1 MPSKLVQDNV
11 QSFTEEGPLLYK
23 QYPDLRSLQATLSP
37 TLGSSV
43 GPRGREGAPQ
53 RKGRAEGTAARGDPP
68 LAGWD
73 GVQCSSTSDGGG
85 ALSLLLFLS
94 LGFGSISS
102 ASCCSSFKW
111 CRPALYAPMG
121 RRRPKSGG
129 PAKARRE
136 KHKPPPPPPPP
147 PPAYVF
153 VVRPKRQRP
162 VPTPLQPTCTT
173 PPPKRRREGRK
184 KDGGEGGERGVRS
197 LGIQR

>member
-1 MPSKLVQDNV
+1 MPSKLLQDNV
-11 QSFTEEGPLLYK
+11 QSFTEKGPLLYK
-23 QYPDLRSLQATLSP
+23 QYPDLRSLQSTLSP

-43 GPRGREGAPQ
+43 GRSSR
-53 RKGRAEGTAARGDPP
+53 RKGRAQGTAAPRDPP

-85 ALSLLLFLS
+85 ALSLLLLR
-94 LGFGSISS
+94 GFGSISS

-173 PPPKRRREGRK
+173 PPPKRRGRGAEEEGR
-184 KDGGEGGERGVRS
+184 GRGRREREV
-197 LGIQR
+197 

>member
-136 KHKPPPPPPPP
+136 KHKPPPPPSPALLPLLCAQKGNALCQLHCDQLAPP
-147 PPAYVF
+147 
-153 VVRPKRQRP
+153 RHQN
-162 VPTPLQPTCTT
+162 
-173 PPPKRRREGRK
+173 
-184 KDGGEGGERGVRS
+184 GGERGGRRTGEREEREV
-197 LGIQR
+197 